1 LLAYKENLLST
12 QNEFRELKE
21 GRNDETIK
29 QNTLA
34 LKSSQERAYQE
45 ATEKAVEMNRLY
57 DKLKLDFKHL
67 QEHSHQL
74 QL

>member
-34 LKSSQERAYQE
+34 LKSSHERAYQE

-57 DKLKLDFKHL
+57 DKLKFDFKHL